1 MKVQYCSYIQ
11 YSYMY
16 YNNNNFLGLLGQQK
30 DKFDDQDKG
39 YV

>member
-11 YSYMY
+11 YSY